1 MTTDQK
7 RSHLDRG
14 LELHTELEDLQ
25 ARLTAWYEDQTELL
39 EQWTATGKQT
49 GTLTLRGF
57 ELGRA
62 RAPDGSTLD
71 RAKRELEKRMT
82 ELDRAFKFPTE
93 ETTS

>member
-1 MTTDQK
+1 MTTTQK
-7 RSHLDRG
+7 RAHLERG

-25 ARLTAWYEDQTELL
+25 SRLRAWYGEQTELL
-39 EQWTATGKQT
+39 EQWTTTGKDT

-62 RAPDGSTLD
+62 RAPDGRTLD